1 MALYSIGDCI
11 IDNNIIHLM
20 DFTFSKIER
29 LCSKKAIDNLFAN
42 GKSKTQFPFKLIY
55 KKSEFES
62 PFPVRAMFLV
72 PKKKHKR
79 ANKRNDI
86 KRRMR
91 EVYRLNK
98 NPFYESLKTQKIDLM
113 FICLSNEEL
122 EYRVIEKSMLQL
134 METLGKQ
141 NFNEIIKE

>member
-1 MALYSIGDCI
+1 
-11 IDNNIIHLM
+11 M
-20 DFTFSKIER
+20 DFTFKKIER
-29 LCSKKAIDNLFAN
+29 LCSKKAIDDLFAN

-55 KKSEFES
+55 KVSEFES
-62 PFPVRAMFLV
+62 PYPVRAMFVV

-98 NPFYESLKTQKIDLM
+98 HILYQSLQNQKIDLM

-122 EYRVIEKSMLQL
+122 EYPIIEKSMLQL
-134 METLGKQ
+134 METLGRVEFLVEPK
-141 NFNEIIKE
+141 

>member
-1 MALYSIGDCI
+1 
-11 IDNNIIHLM
+11 M

-29 LCSKKAIDNLFAN
+29 LCSKKAIDDLFAN

-55 KKSEFES
+55 KKTEFES
-62 PFPVRAMFLV
+62 PFPVRVMFVV

-98 NPFYESLKTQKIDLM
+98 HTLYESLQTQKIDLM

-122 EYRVIEKSMLQL
+122 EYVTIEKSMLQL
-134 METLGKQ
+134 IDSITKMS
-141 NFNEIIKE
+141 FSDIKKN

>member
-1 MALYSIGDCI
+1 M
-11 IDNNIIHLM
+11 N
-20 DFTFSKIER
+20 FTFTKIER
-29 LCSKKAIDNLFAN
+29 LCSKKAIDVLFAT

-55 KKSEFES
+55 KKSEFDS
-62 PFPVRAMFLV
+62 PFPVRAMFVV

-98 NPFYESLKTQKIDLM
+98 DTLYEALKDHKLDLM
-113 FICLSNEEL
+113 FICLTNEEL
-122 EYRVIEKSMLQL
+122 EYAAIEKSMLQL
-134 METLGKQ
+134 IATLGKQ
-141 NFNEIIKE
+141 EFLVESK

>member
-1 MALYSIGDCI
+1 
-11 IDNNIIHLM
+11 M

-29 LCSKKAIDNLFAN
+29 LCSKKAIDDLFAN

-55 KKSEFES
+55 KKTEFES
-62 PFPVRAMFLV
+62 PFPVRVMFVV

-98 NPFYESLKTQKIDLM
+98 HTLYESLQTQKIDLM

-122 EYRVIEKSMLQL
+122 EYVTIEKSMLQL
-134 METLGKQ
+134 IDSITKMS
-141 NFNEIIKE
+141 FSDIKKD

>member
-1 MALYSIGDCI
+1 
-11 IDNNIIHLM
+11 M

-55 KKSEFES
+55 KQSVFES
-62 PFPVRAMFLV
+62 PFPLRAMFVV

-91 EVYRLNK
+91 EVYRLHK
-98 NPFYESLKTQKIDLM
+98 HTLYETLKAQKLDLM
-113 FICLSNEEL
+113 FVCLTNEEL
-122 EYRVIEKSMLQL
+122 EYAAIEKSMLQL
-134 METLGKQ
+134 METLGKVE
-141 NFNEIIKE
+141 FN

>member
-1 MALYSIGDCI
+1 MS
-11 IDNNIIHLM
+11 
-20 DFTFSKIER
+20 FTFTKIER
-29 LCSKKAIDNLFAN
+29 LCSKKAIDDLFAH

-55 KKSEFES
+55 KPSEFES
-62 PFPVRAMFLV
+62 PFPVRTMFVV

-98 NPFYESLKTQKIDLM
+98 HILYDVLKSNKLDLM

-122 EYRVIEKSMLQL
+122 EYAVIEKSMLQL
-134 METLGKQ
+134 MTDLSKKD
-141 NFNEIIKE
+141 FTEI

>member
-1 MALYSIGDCI
+1 MTV
-11 IDNNIIHLM
+11 HLM
-20 DFTFSKIER
+20 NFTFKKIER
-29 LCSKKAIDNLFAN
+29 LCSKKAIDDLFAN
-42 GKSKTQFPFKLIY
+42 GKSKTQFPFKLMY
-55 KKSEFES
+55 KVSDFES
-62 PFPVRAMFLV
+62 PFPARVMFVV

-98 NPFYESLKTQKIDLM
+98 HTLYDSLQSQKIDLM

-122 EYRVIEKSMLQL
+122 EYTAIEKSMLQL
-134 METLGKQ
+134 LETLSKVNFQETKKQ
-141 NFNEIIKE
+141 

>member
-1 MALYSIGDCI
+1 
-11 IDNNIIHLM
+11 M

-29 LCSKKAIDNLFAN
+29 LCSKKAIDELFAN
-42 GKSKTQFPFKLIY
+42 GKSKTQFPLKLIY
-55 KKSEFES
+55 KASNFES
-62 PFPVRAMFLV
+62 AFPIRAMFVV

-79 ANKRNDI
+79 ANKRNTI

-98 NPFYESLKTQKIDLM
+98 HTIYESIKDSKLDIM

-122 EYRVIEKSMLQL
+122 EYQVIEKSMLDL
-134 METLGKQ
+134 ISFLSKQ
-141 NFNEIIKE
+141 H

>member
-1 MALYSIGDCI
+1 
-11 IDNNIIHLM
+11 M
-20 DFTFSKIER
+20 DFTFKKIER
-29 LCSKKAIDNLFAN
+29 LCSKKAIDDLFAN

-55 KKSEFES
+55 KISEFES
-62 PFPVRAMFLV
+62 PYPVRAMFVV

-98 NPFYESLKTQKIDLM
+98 HIIYQSLQSQKIDLM

-122 EYRVIEKSMLQL
+122 EYTTIEKSMLQL
-134 METLGKQ
+134 IGTLCKL
-141 NFNEIIKE
+141 NFQEVKKD

>member
-1 MALYSIGDCI
+1 
-11 IDNNIIHLM
+11 M

-29 LCSKKAIDNLFAN
+29 LCSKKAIDDLFAN

-55 KKSEFES
+55 KQSVFES
-62 PFPVRAMFLV
+62 PFPLRAMFVV

-91 EVYRLNK
+91 EVYRLHK
-98 NPFYESLKTQKIDLM
+98 HTLYETLKAQKLDLM
-113 FICLSNEEL
+113 FVCLTNEEL
-122 EYRVIEKSMLQL
+122 EYAAIEKSMLQL
-134 METLGKQ
+134 METLGKVE
-141 NFNEIIKE
+141 FN

>member
-1 MALYSIGDCI
+1 M
-11 IDNNIIHLM
+11 N
-20 DFTFSKIER
+20 FTFTKIER
-29 LCSKKAIDNLFAN
+29 LCSKKAIDDLFAN

-55 KKSEFES
+55 KVSEFES
-62 PFPVRAMFLV
+62 PYPVRAMFVV

-98 NPFYESLKTQKIDLM
+98 HILYQSLQTQKIDLM

-122 EYRVIEKSMLQL
+122 EYKVIEKSILQL
-134 METLGKQ
+134 METLVKV
-141 NFNEIIKE
+141 NFSETKKE

>member
-1 MALYSIGDCI
+1 
-11 IDNNIIHLM
+11 M

-29 LCSKKAIDNLFAN
+29 LCSKKAIDDLFAN
-42 GKSKTQFPFKLIY
+42 GKSKTQFPFKLIF
-55 KKSEFES
+55 KPSTFES
-62 PFPVRAMFLV
+62 PFPVRAMFVV

-98 NPFYESLKTQKIDLM
+98 NNLYEALKFQKIDLM

-122 EYRVIEKSMLQL
+122 DYSTIEKSMMQL
-134 METLGKQ
+134 MDTVAKI
-141 NFNEIIKE
+141 NFDLTTAK

>member
-1 MALYSIGDCI
+1 
-11 IDNNIIHLM
+11 M

-29 LCSKKAIDNLFAN
+29 LCSKKAIDDLFAN

-55 KKSEFES
+55 KQTDFES
-62 PFPVRAMFLV
+62 PFPVRVMFVV

-98 NPFYESLKTQKIDLM
+98 HTLYESLQTQKIDLM

-122 EYRVIEKSMLQL
+122 EYVTIEKSMLQL
-134 METLGKQ
+134 IDSITKMS
-141 NFNEIIKE
+141 FSDIKKN